1 MTTGSIPYLSDPWL
15 TEANAQLADLTPLED
30 ELRVGFRVTGGPGG
44 NAEHQLVLGP
54 DRVGAERGVEGAAVV
69 LTMAW
74 ELAVE
79 IGQGRTSAQ
88 RAFLDGRIQ
97 LGGEPGVL
105 LGHQSRLAEIDD
117 RLADLRARTIY

>member
-1 MTTGSIPYLSDPWL
+1 MSRAPIPYLSDPWL
-15 TEANAQLADLTPLED
+15 SEADTRLADLNPLD
-30 ELRVGFRVTGGPGG
+30 EEIRVGFRVTGGPDGD
-44 NAEHQLVLGP
+44 AEHQLVLGP

-117 RLADLRARTIY
+117 RLADLRADTAY